1 MLILYSIK
9 DKIIRLH
16 KISFIKDKKE
26 RMNAIL
32 RQDYLEKIERYLGK
46 PRNLK
51 SKHQKGGSE
60 WRPPLGVYVV
70 ERAKVGD

>member
-1 MLILYSIK
+1 
-9 DKIIRLH
+9 
-16 KISFIKDKKE
+16 
-26 RMNAIL
+26 MNAIL

-70 ERAKVGD
+70 ERTKWVISGAGDGN